1 MKMNLVIPLSLGVL
15 AFIDGTLC
23 GFRSAAGRNP
33 RIFMWHYYR
42 ASLGR
47 GAAFAAVILFGFSAI
62 AAGLALLG
70 PEGTWASMLESAT
83 VLVHIYGAFATLT
96 LIALGLY
103 LVGSFDFGVLASVL
117 VLGPFTLL
125 RPWTIMFGAIYAAA
139 TATTVIA
146 TVFSLAAGLVM
157 WNFERILDVGSP
169 PWRGLEGDRQT
180 KANRVQP

>member
-1 MKMNLVIPLSLGVL
+1 MNLIIPLCLGVL

-42 ASLGR
+42 AAFGR
-47 GAAFAAVILFGFSAI
+47 GAAFAAVTVLAFSVVAV
-62 AAGLALLG
+62 GLVLLG
-70 PEGTWASMLESAT
+70 PEGTWASLLESAT

-103 LVGSFDFGVLASVL
+103 LIGSFDFGVLASVL

-125 RPWTIMFGAIYAAA
+125 RPWTIMLGAIYAAA

-146 TVFSLAAGLVM
+146 TVFSLAAGVVM
-157 WNFERILDVGSP
+157 WNFERLLDVGSP
-169 PWRGLEGDRQT
+169 PWRGLEGDRRR
-180 KANRVQP
+180 A